1 LPWYS
6 NNQVQEKSMTSNPT
20 EAQVMQALSHV
31 IEPELHKD
39 LVSLNMIHN
48 LKIDNGVVDFTVM
61 LTTPACPLKNQIEEE
76 TREAA
81 MSVPGVQTVNVN
93 FDASVP
99 GDRRLLSKMDIG
111 VKNAIAVASG
121 KGGVGKSTMATNLA
135 LALAQT
141 GASVGLLDADIYG
154 PNIPLMMGVR
164 ERPRAANG
172 RILPPR
178 GHGVKLMSMGFLVE
192 EDTPIIWRG
201 PMIHSALRQFLSDVD
216 WGDLDYMLV
225 DLPPG
230 TGDASLSLAQSLS
243 LTGVVVVT
251 TPQDVALADVVKGIG
266 MFTQLEVPVLGVVEN
281 MSYFVCGHCG
291 ERTDIFSHGGGEA
304 VAERMQVPFLGNV
317 PIDPVVRAGG
327 DSGQPVVIAEPQAPA
342 ATAIYEI
349 ATKVAA
355 AISVQNVSSPL
366 PVEFKADPNLPILNS

>member
-1 LPWYS
+1 LPWYL
-6 NNQVQEKSMTSNPT
+6 NNQIQEKIMTSNPT

-76 TREAA
+76 AREAA

-154 PNIPLMMGVR
+154 PNIPLMMGVH

-192 EDTPIIWRG
+192 EETPIIWRG

-216 WGDLDYMLV
+216 WGDLDYMVV

-243 LTGVVVVT
+243 LTGAIVVT

-266 MFTQLEVPVLGVVEN
+266 MFTQLEVPVLGVIEN
-281 MSYFVCGHCG
+281 MSYFICGHCG
-291 ERTDIFSHGGGEA
+291 ERTDIFSHGGGKS
-304 VAERMQVPFLGNV
+304 VAERMQVPFLGDV

>member
-1 LPWYS
+1 
-6 NNQVQEKSMTSNPT
+6 MTSTPT
-20 EAQVMQALSHV
+20 QAQVMAALSHV

-39 LVSLNMIHN
+39 LVTLNMVRN
-48 LKIDNGVVDFTVM
+48 LKINDGVVDFTLM

-76 TREAA
+76 ARAA
-81 MSVPGVQTVNVN
+81 VSALPGVKRVNVK

-99 GDRRLLSKMDIG
+99 SDRRLLSKMDIG

-141 GASVGLLDADIYG
+141 GATVGLMDADIYG
-154 PNIPLMMGVR
+154 PNIPLMMGVH

-172 RILPPR
+172 HILPPQNY
-178 GHGVKLMSMGFLVE
+178 GVKLMSMGFLVE
-192 EDTPIIWRG
+192 EGTPLIWRG

-216 WGDLDYMLV
+216 WGDLDYMVV

-243 LTGVVVVT
+243 LTGTIIVT
-251 TPQDVALADVVKGIG
+251 TPQDVALADVVKSIA
-266 MFTQLEVPVLGVVEN
+266 MFKYLEVPVLGVIEN

-291 ERTDIFSHGGGEA
+291 ERTDIFSHGGGKV
-304 VAERMQVPFLGNV
+304 VAQRMNVPFLGEV
-317 PIDPVVRAGG
+317 PIDPVVRVGG
-327 DSGQPVVIAEPQAPA
+327 DSGQPVVIAEPESPA
-342 ATAIYEI
+342 AIAIREI
-349 ATKVAA
+349 ASKVAA
-355 AISVQNVSSPL
+355 AISVQNVNNPL
-366 PVEFKADPNLPILNS
+366 PVEFKSDPDLPVLGGVGPGSH